1 MHNQYA
7 PTHAHVL
14 VIPCVGFSF
23 GDVQAK
29 SATPAGSPIWL
40 DSYLTQL
47 IVDDHRKAA
56 KVIVSVMHRGSICQ
70 RRSGTKA

>member
-29 SATPAGSPIWL
+29 SATPASSPIWL

-47 IVDDHRKAA
+47 TVDDHRKTAE
-56 KVIVSVMHRGSICQ
+56 VIVSDMERGSICH
-70 RRSGTKA
+70 RRSATKA